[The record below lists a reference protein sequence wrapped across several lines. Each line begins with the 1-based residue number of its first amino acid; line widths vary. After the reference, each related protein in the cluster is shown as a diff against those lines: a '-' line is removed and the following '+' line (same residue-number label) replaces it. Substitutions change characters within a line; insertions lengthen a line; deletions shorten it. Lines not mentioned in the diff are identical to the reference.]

1 MKRLA
6 GALAFLGVTMTA
18 AAAMGQEIQIRG
30 PLANAQSCRRCVQY
44 RAGRI
49 SIAPTFGLS
58 LQDEYD
64 RTLWVGAQVNY
75 HFSDLIAIGAWGGFA
90 AAHLPTSLTNAIRRT
105 IGSGGNAATTDET
118 LNQWAAD
125 PNPRSETLAT
135 RTPNIPRGERFN
147 QQIGQMNWFISV
159 PQLTLIPLRG
169 KIALFQNIFI
179 DTDFYIFAG
188 LAIVGVTE
196 RANYDVNHGRTAGD
210 PIAPVAYDNADGL
223 YANQIARSS
232 RIAFT
237 GTFGV
242 GLNFYITHFLSLAV
256 EYRAFPFAWNT
267 SGFDENT
274 TASSCGAGG
283 LSVDPPTAATSC
295 SGHPDYQVDR
305 DIRGN
310 QDRGGRFIIDSVDQ
324 VFHFNQMVNFSLSI
338 FLPTA
343 PRRGE

>member
-18 AAAMGQEIQIRG
+18 AVAMGQEIQIRG
-30 PLANAQSCRRCVQY
+30 PLANAPSCRRCVLY
-44 RAGRI
+44 RAGRL
-49 SIAPTFGLS
+49 SIAPTFGMS

-64 RTLWVGAQVNY
+64 RTLWVGAQINY
-75 HFSDLIAIGAWGGFA
+75 HFNDLVAIGAWGGLA
-90 AAHLPTSLTNAIRRT
+90 AAHLPTSLTSAIRRT
-105 IGSGGNAATTDET
+105 IGGGGNAAITESQLD
-118 LNQWAAD
+118 QMAA
-125 PNPRSETLAT
+125 NPDANPATMGT

-147 QQIGQMNWFISV
+147 QQVGQLNWFVSV
-159 PQLTLIPLRG
+159 PQLTVIPLRG

-179 DTDFYIFAG
+179 DTDFYLFAG

-196 RANYDVNHGRTAGD
+196 RANYDVNHGRGPGD
-210 PIAPVAYDNADGL
+210 PLAPAVYDNADGL

-232 RIAFT
+232 RVAFT
-237 GTFGV
+237 ATFGA

-274 TASSCGAGG
+274 TASTCGASG
-283 LSVDPPTAATSC
+283 SSSC
-295 SGHPDYQVDR
+295 DGFPDYQVDR
-305 DIRGN
+305 DIRGTN
-310 QDRGGRFIIDSVDQ
+310 QDRGGRFVIDAVDQ
-324 VFHFNQMVNFSLSI
+324 VFHFNQMVNFSLNV